1 MNDNA
6 RVKLNRDYICWQSEI
21 LTCTE
26 LEGARLR
33 QGYARL
39 ILISGLLCRSRSRNI
54 NLFHLLDVLSEVSCE
69 IDIKTTRITSS
80 GTDVNS
86 DLGDVF
92 TVCEILIWNTPL

>member
-21 LTCTE
+21 LACTE

-39 ILISGLLCRSRSRNI
+39 ILITELCVVRDR
-54 NLFHLLDVLSEVSCE
+54 V
-69 IDIKTTRITSS
+69 
-80 GTDVNS
+80 
-86 DLGDVF
+86 
-92 TVCEILIWNTPL
+92 ILIFFISLMFCPKSPAKLISKPRVSLRPGPM